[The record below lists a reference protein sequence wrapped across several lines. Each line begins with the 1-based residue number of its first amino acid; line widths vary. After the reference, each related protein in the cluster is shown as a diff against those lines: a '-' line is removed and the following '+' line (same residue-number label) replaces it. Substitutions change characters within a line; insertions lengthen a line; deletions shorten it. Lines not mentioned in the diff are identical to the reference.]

1 MAQEAYNFARFE
13 SAAERAPQQAQ
24 STTSLR
30 SVKGGKPK
38 NTASKKIFGNV
49 MQVAMVV
56 LFFAVAIALVQSEV
70 KLTEYTRQIQL
81 QSAELVTQQSKYS
94 YLESALNASV
104 NLDQVEKVAKE
115 IGLVKI
121 DESQITYIRLED
133 EAVLTTTESTL
144 EQWKATVQSVWT
156 QIVECLTP

>member
-13 SAAERAPQQAQ
+13 AAAEPAPRKEEA
-24 STTSLR
+24 TRLR
-30 SVKGGKPK
+30 SVRGGGQK
-38 NTASKKIFGNV
+38 NGALQKMFGNV

-81 QSAELVTQQSKYS
+81 QSDELVTQQSKYS
-94 YLESALNASV
+94 YLESSLNASV
-104 NLDQVEKVAKE
+104 NLEQVEKVAKE

-133 EAVLTTTESTL
+133 EAVLNTTESTL
-144 EQWKATVQSVWT
+144 EQWKATAQGAWAEL
-156 QIVECLTP
+156 IEWLTP